1 MYGELLK
8 AETSAG
14 RLTNMEGE
22 APAMKD
28 LTEKRIGKWGQR
40 CINCSQAP
48 ALIDHGVSPAR

>member
-8 AETSAG
+8 VETSAG

-22 APAMKD
+22 APATKD
-28 LTEKRIGKWGQR
+28 LTEKRIEKWRQG

-48 ALIDHGVSPAR
+48 ALIDHEVSPDR